1 MSEIDDILFGT
12 PPSIPSGGGSEISSA
27 VVSSSIEKYSNQFG
41 VDSAL
46 IKALVTQESGGKTDA
61 ESYKG
66 ALGTMQIMPATAE
79 GIAAELGETYSPDKL
94 YDPDTNIRWGTYLL
108 STHLKEFGDEERALA
123 AYHAGAGAVRRA
135 NEQGLNI
142 PDTDDGLITTSDYVA
157 AILGRVGDDFKPSTA
172 SMASTIGKD
181 EILSTLLGV
190 PTFEEP
196 RKEVGLFTVADLPA
210 KTKVPKKEEPAK
222 VKPGELPEKAES
234 IFAQAMDE
242 KRILTPEEV
251 VESMA
256 DLDPIFTGV
265 VPGTT
270 TGEEQELAD
279 YIAKT
284 KKTPEQAKEDIKL
297 ARENKKKLLEIA
309 IDIGDESLIGK
320 VSNYLAAFGGGAR
333 DVLTKAIP
341 GGEALLGEEGEV
353 FREVLGEKHPILTGI
368 GSATAFISMALAGGS
383 GVSGAL
389 SKTAISKSPTA
400 MSTLTRILTAGGV
413 AATQQEWQENFEQS
427 LKNTLQAAGAGA
439 VSVIP
444 EVLGPANAWQLIA
457 QPLADLIYD
466 VGIGK
471 IRGQDVGSVEWWK
484 QEVMNLAIAA
494 GFAIRDVASGNVFKA
509 EQLAQRK
516 ELGLFKGKE
525 IEIVPIKET
534 TPEGLDVGIGGKER
548 IEQRVAAEKAKEKA
562 KEEAK
567 LGTTKLIEG
576 EDEAEFKVAKKF
588 ESGMEIKGKKRP
600 EITEAE
606 LAKTSEPT
614 KEDIAKEKERVAKE
628 PKIDYI
634 KGKEIKPRDP
644 TEQIK
649 LSESTSE
656 NIKKVKK
663 SLSRDSLR
671 DLDKATDDEAQ
682 AFFEKF
688 DHEETGEVTKLS
700 EEKERVDF
708 ASGLQRSIKD
718 DIFKLSG
725 TRDEAVRQW
734 NHLIDSP
741 ANMPKADSFS
751 PEVEKYLNKIAKRY
765 NAQKI
770 IHQQDVERGL
780 SPSEHSRV
788 LLSEDNWNADA
799 VRRLII
805 DGYYAKRNLQKYHTE
820 WDVRSRELQGE
831 YQAALDDVTK
841 LKEAIQTRDVELA
854 KLEPTEAKEPAEDIK
869 IVEEGIKDTDFP
881 FGANVEKPEVTKPV
895 EIDEFE
901 RKRGFTSIK
910 GGTGEKQ
917 FKVDV
922 AKEKGDVAKTQSMFD
937 QQRTISKDKFGNN
950 KEKFIDKF
958 MSRFVDRAA
967 PIKKRLLKNEGGKK
981 VVIHHDLVKGA
992 SGEAV
997 RSYEVAEKDIWQTIP
1012 HKYENVF
1019 DDFIQ
1024 AHRTIEVENLHPDI
1038 KSPGGLTGKQMNK
1051 WLNELKT
1058 QQPELYKNLETARK
1072 KYFDSISKKVLN
1084 EYVGEGIMTRK
1095 FADKLLSDQEFYSPR
1110 KFIQHIDPD
1119 SPNFDNQGRQI
1130 NVPDSGLNKLDKGS
1144 EEALLNNARLNLA
1157 NILARSKS
1165 RVFKNRA
1172 NKSLL
1177 EFAKDNPENEI
1188 GVKVEEAIHRK
1199 IKILDAESMVQ
1210 NLQGLKTELQ
1220 LKLDQ
1225 PLSPQQFKNIIEK
1238 IDNFD
1243 SKIEELVFAKSVSEI
1258 DTDVKITELQKR
1270 IIDLN
1275 NELRIPKE
1283 LRPRTKREG
1292 LLIQEKINNLE
1303 KRISTLLRKPKTNQ
1317 IATDIKTLERRIEV
1331 LKEKTEQPLTGNQI
1345 ESLKDKIQTTNKKI
1359 DKFSNLISTAK
1370 SEGLSEIKLMSKKL
1384 KKIPGDMVRI
1394 QAMVGGEAKPMLMP
1408 KEMAQYWVTG
1418 DPAINSN
1425 LAKFI
1430 SIASGSAILKPMAT
1444 GINPGFAL
1452 SNMPRDIVHSW
1463 FVTQEYSPIL
1473 PVAWVQQAAD
1483 FARVAKDVFATKGRV
1498 TEAVK
1503 EGISM
1508 DFLTQQGQIRKK
1520 PWEPQSATGES
1531 IQQLGKFLGW
1541 ANEKS
1546 ELWTRMALRERA
1558 IINKKSSTEATHIAR
1573 NYIDFAQGGTWTKA
1587 ADNAIPYLNAGVQGT
1602 RGIFRAFKENPK
1614 VASFK
1619 AAQVMGLGFALAYW
1633 NQLMNK
1639 DADDAI
1645 SDREKSNKFTI
1656 TTPHFWLDKDG
1667 NQRHVYFAISKD
1679 QGQRVFATIGEELA
1693 AMVHGKGFN
1702 FERLKMSATDFIPV
1716 NLQSFLPPTI
1726 SALLGYTFNKD
1737 FWKNEDIWKGRKGI
1751 SPKEEYWNT
1760 TPKPWMMF
1768 GKHTGL
1774 SPERS
1779 RRAFNKVVPQNLYTY
1794 LMEGFAGQFYG
1805 NLDDKD
1811 KAKISEP
1818 FIKKA
1823 TESPVLKRIVRST
1836 YPVQTVGDELFK
1848 KANKLLVDTQDKRG
1862 EQVSAKELKSRV
1874 RKAEKDQG
1882 NKRIKNDRDFDF
1894 LSTIAVSGNADSRIE
1909 FSNAMRAL
1917 RKSDPNEYRRV
1928 FRRIRNKNPRALKH
1942 IRQ

>member
-66 ALGTMQIMPATAE
+66 ALGTMQLMPATAE
-79 GIAAELGETYSPDKL
+79 GVAAELGETYSPDKL

-157 AILGRVGDDFKPSTA
+157 AILGRVGGDFKPSTA

-196 RKEVGLFTVADLPA
+196 RKEVGLFTAADLPA

-400 MSTLTRILTAGGV
+400 MSALTRILTAGGV

-484 QEVMNLAIAA
+484 QEVMNLAIAE

-600 EITEAE
+600 EITEE
-606 LAKTSEPT
+606 QLKTLSEPD
-614 KEDIAKEKERVAKE
+614 KK
-628 PKIDYI
+628 DYI
-634 KGKEIKPRDP
+634 KGKEIKIDEPVKQS
-644 TEQIK
+644 TEARNKALKKIK
-649 LSESTSE
+649 DTTEGNALRAQSKGATEDAKGYQSHYESEV
-656 NIKKVKK
+656 IR
-663 SLSRDSLR
+663 L
-671 DLDKATDDEAQ
+671 AT
-682 AFFEKF
+682 EKQ
-688 DHEETGEVTKLS
+688 EV
-700 EEKERVDF
+700 EF
-708 ASGLQRSIKD
+708 ASDVQQSLKSD
-718 DIFKLSG
+718 VLASG
-725 TRDEAVRQW
+725 ESKAQGRRQW
-734 NHLIDSP
+734 SLLIDSP
-741 ANMPKADSFS
+741 SLKSKTRS
-751 PEVEKYLNKIAKRY
+751 PEV
-765 NAQKI
+765 QKI
-770 IHQQDVERGL
+770 LSDLAESYNIQKQHGESEIERGVAPPEYNRML
-780 SPSEHSRV
+780 DEY
-788 LLSEDNWNADA
+788 DNWDADA
-799 VRRLII
+799 VAHLVKGGLNINEI
-805 DGYYAKRNLQKYHTE
+805 KKYRNEMIARNKE
-820 WDVRSRELQGE
+820 
-831 YQAALDDVTK
+831 LDDDFD
-841 LKEAIQTRDVELA
+841 EAMDNFIEVQKAVDEKLA
-854 KLEPTEAKEPAEDIK
+854 KLEPTEAKEPVDILLDKIKDPYSLESITTKKNLPEDIKKKLEKIKELNIKNTDYIDKHRRGTTDKWAIKSDEVEAEIKKIKSDINKLLIEKPEPAEDIK

-1051 WLNELKT
+1051 WLEELHS
-1058 QQPELYKNLETARK
+1058 QQPELFANLSKARK
-1072 KYFDSISKKVLN
+1072 KYFNAISKDVLN
-1084 EYVGEGIMTRK
+1084 EYVDEGIMTRK
-1095 FADKLLSDQEFYSPR
+1095 QADKLLKDHEYYSPR

-1130 NVPDSGLNKLDKGS
+1130 NVPDSGLKKLDRGS

-1177 EFAKDNPENEI
+1177 EFAKDNPENELGVIVEKPI
-1188 GVKVEEAIHRK
+1188 G
-1199 IKILDAESMVQ
+1199 
-1210 NLQGLKTELQ
+1210 KTKDGAPEY
-1220 LKLDQ
+1220 K
-1225 PLSPQQFKNIIEK
+1225 
-1238 IDNFD
+1238 
-1243 SKIEELVFAKSVSEI
+1243 
-1258 DTDVKITELQKR
+1258 DV
-1270 IIDLN
+1270 
-1275 NELRIPKE
+1275 P
-1283 LRPRTKREG
+1283 
-1292 LLIQEKINNLE
+1292 
-1303 KRISTLLRKPKTNQ
+1303 
-1317 IATDIKTLERRIEV
+1317 A
-1331 LKEKTEQPLTGNQI
+1331 
-1345 ESLKDKIQTTNKKI
+1345 
-1359 DKFSNLISTAK
+1359 
-1370 SEGLSEIKLMSKKL
+1370 
-1384 KKIPGDMVRI
+1384 DMVRI
-1394 QAMVGGEAKPMLMP
+1394 NAMVDGQAKPMLMP
-1408 KEMAQYWVTG
+1408 TEMAKYWVTG

-1444 GINPGFAL
+1444 GFNPGFSL
-1452 SNMPRDIVHSW
+1452 TNPPRDIIHEW
-1463 FVTQEYSPIL
+1463 FTTEEYSPIL

-1483 FARVAKDVFATKGRV
+1483 MIRVTGDVMKRKGRV
-1498 TEAVK
+1498 TEYIK
-1503 EGISM
+1503 EGGSM
-1508 DFLTQQGQIRKK
+1508 DFLTQQGQLRKR
-1520 PWEPQSATGES
+1520 PWEPTSATSES
-1531 IQQLGKFLGW
+1531 IHQLGKFLGW
-1541 ANEKS
+1541 AGETS

-1558 IINKKSSTEATHIAR
+1558 IRNGKSPTEATHIAR
-1573 NYIDFAQGGTWTKA
+1573 NYLDFSQGGTWTKA
-1587 ADNAIPYLNAGVQGT
+1587 ADNAVPYLNAGVQGT

-1614 VASFK
+1614 IATFK
-1619 AAQVMGLGFALAYW
+1619 AAQVMGLGFGLAYW
-1633 NQLMNK
+1633 NQFMNK

-1656 TTPHFWLDKDG
+1656 TTPHFWYDKDG
-1667 NQRHVYFAISKD
+1667 NKRYLYFAIPKD
-1679 QGQRVFATIGEELA
+1679 QGQRVFATIGEEFA

-1716 NLQSFLPPTI
+1716 DLQSFLPPTI
-1726 SALLGYTFNKD
+1726 SALLGYTSNKD

-1760 TPKPWMMF
+1760 TPKPWVMF

-1779 RRAFNKVVPQNLYTY
+1779 RRAFNKVAPQNLYTY

-1805 NLDDKD
+1805 TLNDKD
-1811 KAKISEP
+1811 KAKISKP
-1818 FIKKA
+1818 FIDKA
-1823 TESPVLKRIVRST
+1823 TSAPILKRIVRST
-1836 YPVQTVGDELFK
+1836 YPVPTVGDKLFD